1 MNLPQKIRT
10 LRKKKGMSQLEMAEA
25 LNVSRQAIS
34 GWEAGTSKPS
44 IENLK
49 YLSDFYDVSLDWL
62 CSEDDTNDI
71 TDGKKGTSEYVDE
84 KSENNESQSGNCRRN
99 KIWILII
106 IIAVA
111 LVIFGILNHSTSISL
126 LVVMIAA
133 LMAIVHI
140 LVRWISHIVIHKK
153 VNKDGDTEIQR
164 RK

>member
-62 CSEDDTNDI
+62 CSEDDTDDI

-84 KSENNESQSGNCRRN
+84 RSNKDESQSGNYRRS
-99 KIWILII
+99 KIWLLMI

-111 LVIFGILNHSTSISL
+111 LIVYGILNHSTSISL
-126 LVVMIAA
+126 LVVMIAV
-133 LMAIVHI
+133 LVAIIHI
-140 LVRWISHIVIHKK
+140 LARWISHIVIHKK
-153 VNKDGDTEIQR
+153 
-164 RK
+164 

>member
-1 MNLPQKIRT
+1 MDLPQKIRT

-62 CSEDDTNDI
+62 CSEDDTDDI
-71 TDGKKGTSEYVDE
+71 TDGKKETSKYVDE
-84 KSENNESQSGNCRRN
+84 RSKNDESQSGNYRRN
-99 KIWILII
+99 KIWLLMI

-111 LVIFGILNHSTSISL
+111 LIVYGILSHSTSISL
-126 LVVMIAA
+126 LVVMIAVPV
-133 LMAIVHI
+133 AIIYI
-140 LVRWISHIVIHKK
+140 LARWLSHIVIHKK
-153 VNKDGDTEIQR
+153 
-164 RK
+164 